1 MDVNK
6 VKGGSIGLSY
16 PMLAKSNYTA
26 WALKM
31 KVFMQ
36 VQGVWTAV
44 EQNDPKTPVEE
55 KSDKVAMA
63 MIYQGIPEEVLL
75 SIAEKQTTK
84 DVWEA
89 IKTLCQ
95 GADRVKKARIQTLK
109 SEFEALSMKESEQID
124 DFHLRMNGLV
134 TNIRALGE
142 EMEEAYIVK
151 KFLRAVPSRF
161 LQITSTMEQFGNLET
176 MSVEET
182 VGSLKAHEELI
193 KGKTETN
200 ESQLLLTKEEWE
212 NEKMK
217 IINCYLPR
225 RSG

>member
-36 VQGVWTAV
+36 AQGVWTVV
-44 EQNDPKTPVEE
+44 EQNDPKSPVKE
-55 KSDKVAMA
+55 KNDKVAMA
-63 MIYQGIPEEVLL
+63 MIYQVIPEEGLL
-75 SIAEKQTTK
+75 SIAEKQMTN
-84 DVWEA
+84 DVWEV

-134 TNIRALGE
+134 KNIRALGE
-142 EMEEAYIVK
+142 EMEEAYVVE

-161 LQITSTMEQFGNLET
+161 L
-176 MSVEET
+176 
-182 VGSLKAHEELI
+182 
-193 KGKTETN
+193 
-200 ESQLLLTKEEWE
+200 
-212 NEKMK
+212 
-217 IINCYLPR
+217 
-225 RSG
+225 